1 MFEEKEVPQPANW
14 EEHPHLHLL
23 KGFLLLMIFVIY
35 ILCKIFGRSSKE
47 ISCMDGSPY
56 KLTKVLPISDP
67 LKFPVQSVQGPLKEH
82 TYMPEFENL
91 HHPGCK
97 FYSKVD

>member
-1 MFEEKEVPQPANW
+1 MAVDALCD
-14 EEHPHLHLL
+14 LHSAQ
-23 KGFLLLMIFVIY
+23 G
-35 ILCKIFGRSSKE
+35 FGRSSKE

-82 TYMPEFENL
+82 TCMPELKIQFCE
-91 HHPGCK
+91 
-97 FYSKVD
+97 F

>member
-1 MFEEKEVPQPANW
+1 MAVDALCD
-14 EEHPHLHLL
+14 LHSAQ
-23 KGFLLLMIFVIY
+23 G
-35 ILCKIFGRSSKE
+35 FGRSSKE

-82 TYMPEFENL
+82 TYMPEMKSQLVNFNQMLIEDYFHQNW
-91 HHPGCK
+91 K
-97 FYSKVD
+97 FAIQFLSSVLNVAYLLLGK